1 MRSAEVVSRR
11 PGPNLSA
18 TASRG
23 CPPRVARSSRCP
35 GIGAGARRGA
45 GGGRRPVP
53 SGRRAGSTPMGGRSG
68 LGRSLRG
75 GGGAALPL
83 SRAPGTRSAPV
94 GVDAPAAGRGTD
106 EGRGVVPAGAGRGA
120 AGRCGAGAG
129 RGSPAA
135 AAGRDSRG
143 GAAAAV
149 SGPGAV
155 GGLRLSTTVRRDFLT
170 TTIRRRSV
178 SGRAPAVRPLSGR
191 SRSCCAAGSTA
202 LGGSG
207 LRFMRVAL
215 GLRFSS
221 ESCGAGGRSGVAL
234 GLSSLILSQSYPV
247 PASFVDNIADTQ
259 PEAKYPG
266 SRRGLSIDRRG
277 ARGASFRT
285 LLPPPPRRFLR

>member
-1 MRSAEVVSRR
+1 
-11 PGPNLSA
+11 
-18 TASRG
+18 
-23 CPPRVARSSRCP
+23 
-35 GIGAGARRGA
+35 
-45 GGGRRPVP
+45 
-53 SGRRAGSTPMGGRSG
+53 MGGRSG
-68 LGRSLRG
+68 LGRSVRG

-83 SRAPGTRSAPV
+83 SRTRGARSA
-94 GVDAPAAGRGTD
+94 AAGADALGDGRGAD
-106 EGRGVVPAGAGRGA
+106 EGGGVGVVPAGAGRGA

-135 AAGRDSRG
+135 AAGRDSRA
-143 GAAAAV
+143 GAPAAD

-178 SGRAPAVRPLSGR
+178 SGRAPSVRPPSGR

-221 ESCGAGGRSGVAL
+221 ESCGSGGRSGVAL
-234 GLSSLILSQSYPV
+234 GFSSLILSQSCPV
-247 PASFVDNIADTQ
+247 PASFVDNVADTQ

-266 SRRGLSIDRRG
+266 RRRGLSIDRR
-277 ARGASFRT
+277 ASFRT
-285 LLPPPPRRFLR
+285 LLPLPPRRFLR

>member
-1 MRSAEVVSRR
+1 MRSAEVVRRR

-18 TASRG
+18 AASRG
-23 CPPRVARSSRCP
+23 CPPPAERSSRCP
-35 GIGAGARRGA
+35 GSGAGARRGA
-45 GGGRRPVP
+45 GCGRRPGP
-53 SGRRAGSTPMGGRSG
+53 SGRRAGSPPMDGRSG
-68 LGRSLRG
+68 LGRSARG
-75 GGGAALPL
+75 GGGAELPL
-83 SRAPGTRSAPV
+83 SRTPGTRSAAV
-94 GVDAPAAGRGTD
+94 GADALGDGRGAD
-106 EGRGVVPAGAGRGA
+106 EGRGVVPVGAGRGA

-135 AAGRDSRG
+135 AAGRDSRA
-143 GAAAAV
+143 GAPAAD

-178 SGRAPAVRPLSGR
+178 SGRAPSLRPLSGR
-191 SRSCCAAGSTA
+191 SRSCCAAGSTV

-221 ESCGAGGRSGVAL
+221 ESCGSGGRSGVAL

-247 PASFVDNIADTQ
+247 PASFVDSIADTQ

-266 SRRGLSIDRRG
+266 SRRGLSIDRR
-277 ARGASFRT
+277 ASFRT